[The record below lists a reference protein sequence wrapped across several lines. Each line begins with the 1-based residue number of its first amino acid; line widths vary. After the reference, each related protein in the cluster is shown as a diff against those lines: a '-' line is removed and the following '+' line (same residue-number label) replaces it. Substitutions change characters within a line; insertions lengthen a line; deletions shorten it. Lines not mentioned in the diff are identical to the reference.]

1 MGGKYRGT
9 GRNTGK
15 GNYNYDILSEGKK
28 AIFSKRKRNE
38 SLEPRLQNKDL
49 IASLHEKLWWLTLF
63 AR

>member
-28 AIFSKRKRNE
+28 LFSVKEKE
-38 SLEPRLQNKDL
+38 MSLWSQGSRIK
-49 IASLHEKLWWLTLF
+49 I
-63 AR
+63 